1 MSSFLYGLGRSA
13 YRHRLR
19 VVLAWLAAL
28 VVLGGLSGVLN
39 KGFDENFSLPGTESQ
54 TALDSLRRTFPQAGG
69 TTAQVVVVPHD
80 GRSVRSSAA
89 RKAIDASAER
99 F

>member
-19 VVLAWLAAL
+19 VVLAWLAVL
-28 VVLGGLSGVLN
+28 VVLGGLSAVVS

-54 TALDSLRRTFPQAGG
+54 TALDSLKRTFPQAGG
-69 TTAQVVVVPHD
+69 TTAQVVVVPRD
-80 GRSVRSSAA
+80 GESVRSAA
-89 RKAIDASAER
+89 ATAT
-99 F
+99 